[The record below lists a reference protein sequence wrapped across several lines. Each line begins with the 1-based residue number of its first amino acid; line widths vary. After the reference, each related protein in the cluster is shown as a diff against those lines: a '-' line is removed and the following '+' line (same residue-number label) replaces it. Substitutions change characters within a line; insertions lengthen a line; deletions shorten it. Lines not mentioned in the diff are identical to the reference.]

1 MAAWRNETFYEDYNT
16 FLAASRHSD
25 RHDGPEPDVTLVGY
39 DPLSPGLQAHYELGE
54 FLGKGA
60 FGSVSEAKLRP
71 EAHAYARRATSEG
84 LERVL
89 PDLEAR
95 RRRKPEAAEA
105 ETRLKAFPH
114 VTAWLSANT
123 LQHRDPPEF
132 PFAAKAL
139 DAANVNFDEF
149 KHEVQMLNF
158 CRHPFVLP
166 ILEHFLGATQG
177 SPPIFSP
184 LLDYHY
190 IVTVRCFDD
199 VLHRYKRYTSEE
211 KGVPVALAA
220 KWSSQLLDALASL
233 QSLHVIHRVW

>member
-60 FGSVSEAKLRP
+60 FGNVSDAKMTP
-71 EAHAYARRATSEG
+71 EALAYARRAMSEG

-114 VTAWLSANT
+114 VTAWLSAND
-123 LQHRDPPEF
+123 LQHRDPLAF
-132 PFAAKAL
+132 PLAAKAL
-139 DAANVNFDEF
+139 DVANADFGEF
-149 KHEVQMLNF
+149 MQEVRMLNC

-166 ILEHFLGATQG
+166 ILEHFLGVTGRSLRA
-177 SPPIFSP
+177 PSP
-184 LLDYHY
+184 LLTD
-190 IVTVRCFDD
+190 
-199 VLHRYKRYTSEE
+199 RY
-211 KGVPVALAA
+211 
-220 KWSSQLLDALASL
+220 
-233 QSLHVIHRVW
+233 